1 MKNLETFMKAR
12 LAATGII
19 KGLAELSPTLAN
31 WTYHPRDQNTLVDLE
46 SKDTLVGYT
55 MSIQD
60 SKFILFCY
68 HNYKLIVRTLQVF
81 DSEID
86 DLLVDADANS
96 GKMRMMQADLS
107 DLQALNNKMRG
118 IIAGLTT
125 PDLLIQG
132 EALKQAEIILSETG
146 S

>member
-81 DSEID
+81 DDEID

-96 GKMRMMQADLS
+96 GKLRMMQADLS
-107 DLQALNNKMRG
+107 DLQALNAKMRG

-146 S
+146 G

>member
-1 MKNLETFMKAR
+1 MKNLDTFMKAR

-19 KGLAELSPTLAN
+19 KSLAELSPTLAN

-81 DSEID
+81 DDEID

-96 GKMRMMQADLS
+96 GKLRMMQADLS
-107 DLQALNNKMRG
+107 DLQA
-118 IIAGLTT
+118 
-125 PDLLIQG
+125 
-132 EALKQAEIILSETG
+132 
-146 S
+146 